1 MPCTYTLQTPAGP
14 RVFTEEELFSNHE
27 LQEMV
32 NKALQGP
39 DDQYDL
45 PETYE
50 EQRNQFVARWH
61 LKPAVKEG
69 QSGYVTANG
78 KVPTLQLAKR
88 MAEQMQKRSGPIYD
102 KLRIRYDATYGLIQI
117 GSNQLDGPGPSHDF
131 TEAHDDPSFSRSFHP
146 LPEQFRLN
154 PGELSRY
161 VLSPTTTNTDTYT
174 NGGEYFNLDRRATGT
189 ATQLAA
195 HLRMSP
201 EQFKEAVIHSKLAPN
216 VMRDFLDGKTPIKL
230 TLYKVDRVSDP
241 ELFFNGTDDTQI
253 ATLRQSKIVQR
264 NSLRLRARKES
275 DPERK
280 QELFKEAYRV
290 AQQVRELSKP
300 DNQNIGF
307 LRTMYLQ
314 DKESYGLSKLTAL
327 PDIDYLYRLFSGY
340 QVLFQGLD
348 LSPFGEQI
356 EESFRAHLA
365 EIDQIKRELATAKKG
380 QSIQEAE
387 FKTGV
392 NLSDGNGNLLPVKDI
407 NGFAGWT
414 LALSTTQSN
423 PLVRYIAGRTNFA
436 INRSKDRVTA
446 LQVKVKPVLEALQ
459 EQGKQAGIKGVK
471 LFDYML
477 EEDKEGKPNGH
488 FVIKY
493 GDFYQQM
500 NRMIKEGKSD
510 DKSKMASL
518 LSFLSK
524 NTQAI
529 EKLEE
534 EFKKTYQSIYDSSL
548 EKLKASLDPT
558 EYNDQTLHEM
568 AVSQADRISYGI
580 NPDHFLSLIEKFRKN
595 GRIDD
600 KDVAFLR
607 NFLERGAFHKYLHV
621 KPKEEF
627 IDRKYAAIEALADND
642 PRKQF
647 YQLFTELHYEVSGR
661 VREDDISTLRRNFIA
676 EFRRDYKEEDE
687 DMVDYLKRE
696 IHDWGLNL
704 LTENPRD
711 NIQGFDP
718 LTREIIRAIPFYSFD
733 GRIDPKDKNYNL
745 GKVLLS
751 LAQEY
756 YKYDA
761 LSEAEDD
768 LLMMEYLLRQVP
780 VYETNSFGRPIMV
793 NNEPVIKNDTSAM
806 YKQAEYHIL
815 ATLYNERQKKDGIGT
830 NRYYTYDTK
839 QRIKEMDD
847 QVAAGTPLTKEQEKE
862 YKELKAA
869 YQAGTVKKGTN
880 ALLQWTSMKNIGF
893 NLFGGLAEIFQGTAS
908 LYLRYGSKTWV
919 NTTIPTLL
927 RLVNPQDS
935 VQKHKLS
942 MLQRMFHIE
951 SDVNPNMNE
960 SKFKKVAYYFYGV
973 ARRLANTSYLI
984 AELKNHQ
991 IADKEGVEHSLYDVM
1006 EFDETGKIVLPDN
1019 FDNPFYQPDGT
1030 YSDYKY
1036 KLQQVVNKA
1045 IKQNRD
1051 RESDIDPVQLDKH
1064 FWGRLLGQFK
1074 SSWLFEGFATR
1085 FGSEHSALND
1095 LDRPTKGIYRSFWDL
1110 SKAYTQSQDAL
1121 GNTETRFSLPRSLI
1135 KALVNII
1142 RFSSLGR
1149 LTKGGKQRNS
1159 ESTLDYE
1166 GAVRAV
1172 REVQTTL
1179 FLYGMVMLAGGLAGG
1194 DDKDKWKKKGLT
1206 YLTNYFMRTQRD
1218 MSNYFDPQSLSSIIN
1233 HNIVPSLGTLDQSV
1247 KLLEDPFR
1255 GIFNDNWYYNQG
1267 KSNEQLRLT
1276 RDAADLI
1283 PLVNQFRSTINK
1295 LEKNQSIFY

>member
-1 MPCTYTLQTPAGP
+1 MPCTYTLQTPTGP
-14 RVFTEEELFSNHE
+14 RTFTEAELFMNHE
-27 LQEMV
+27 LQEIV

-39 DDQYDL
+39 EDQYDI

-61 LKPAVKEG
+61 LKPMVKEG
-69 QSGYVTANG
+69 QSGYVTSNG
-78 KVPTLQLAKR
+78 KVPTLALAKR
-88 MAEQMQKRSGPIYD
+88 MAEQLKKRSGEIYD
-102 KLRIRYDATYGLIQI
+102 KLRVRYDATYGLIQI
-117 GSNQLDGPGPSHDF
+117 GSNQLDGPGPSYDF
-131 TEAHDDPSFSRSFHP
+131 TETHDDPSFSRTFHQ
-146 LPEQFRLN
+146 LPDQFRLN
-154 PGELSRY
+154 PGEVSRY
-161 VLSPTTTNTDTYT
+161 LLSPTAINTDTYT
-174 NGGEYFNLDRRATGT
+174 NGGEYFNLEKKLTGT
-189 ATQLAA
+189 ATQLASR
-195 HLRMSP
+195 LKLSP
-201 EQFKEAVIHSKLAPN
+201 EQFKEAVAASKIAAN
-216 VMRDFLDGKTPIKL
+216 VMKDFLDGKTAIKL
-230 TLYKVDRVSDP
+230 TLYKVDRVADP
-241 ELFFNGTDDTQI
+241 ELFFNGTEDTQV

-264 NSLRLRARKES
+264 NSLRQRARKES

-280 QELFKEAYRV
+280 QELFREANRV
-290 AQQVRELSKP
+290 NQQVRELHKP
-300 DNQNIGF
+300 ENQNIGF
-307 LRTMYLQ
+307 LRSLYLQ
-314 DKESYGLSKLTAL
+314 DKEAYGLTKLAAL

-348 LSPFGEQI
+348 LAPFGEQI
-356 EESFRAHLA
+356 EEAFRAHLA
-365 EIDQIKRELATAKKG
+365 EIDQIKRELAAAKKV

-407 NGFAGWT
+407 NSFAGWT

-436 INRSKDRVTA
+436 INRSKDKTTS
-446 LQVKVKPVLEALQ
+446 LQTQLKPVLEALQ
-459 EQGKQAGIKGVK
+459 EQGKQQGIKGIS
-471 LFDYML
+471 LFNYML
-477 EEDKEGKPNGH
+477 ETDKDGKPNGH

-500 NRMIKEGKSD
+500 NKMIKEGKGD
-510 DKSKMASL
+510 DKSKIISL

-524 NTQAI
+524 NTKAI

-534 EFKKTYQSIYDSSL
+534 EFKKAHQAIYESSL
-548 EKLKASLDPT
+548 EKIKLSLDPT

-568 AVSQADRISYGI
+568 ALSQADRIAYGI
-580 NPDHFLSLIEKFRKN
+580 NPDNFTKLVEKFRKT
-595 GRIDD
+595 GKIDD
-600 KDVAFLR
+600 KDIVFVN
-607 NFLERGAFHKYLHV
+607 NFLQRGAFHKYLHV
-621 KPKEEF
+621 KPNEEF
-627 IDRKYAAIEALADND
+627 IDKKYAAIEALPDTD

-647 YQLFTELHYEVSGR
+647 YHLFTELHYEVAGR

-676 EFRRDYKEEDE
+676 EFRRDYKNEDE

-696 IHDWGLNL
+696 IHDWGLNM

-733 GRIDPKDKNYNL
+733 GRIEAADKNYNL

-780 VYETNSFGRPIMV
+780 VYETNSFGKPIMM

-815 ATLYNERQKKDGIGT
+815 ATLYNDRQKKDGIGT
-830 NRYYTYDTK
+830 NKYYTYDTK
-839 QRIKEMDD
+839 QRIQEMDD
-847 QVAAGTPLTKEQEKE
+847 QVKAGTPLTKEQEVE
-862 YKELKAA
+862 YKELKAT

-908 LYLRYGSKTWV
+908 LYLRYGSKAWV
-919 NTTIPTLL
+919 STTIPTLL

-951 SDVNPNMNE
+951 SDLNPNMNE
-960 SKFKKVAYYFYGV
+960 SKFKKVAYYFYGI
-973 ARRLANTSYLI
+973 ARRLSNTAYLI
-984 AELKNHQ
+984 AELKSHM
-991 IADKEGVEHSLYDVM
+991 IADKEGTEHSLYDVM
-1006 EFDETGKIVLPDN
+1006 EFDETGKILLPSN
-1019 FDNPFYQPDGT
+1019 FDNPFYNPDGS

-1036 KLQQVVNKA
+1036 KLQQLVNKA
-1045 IKQNRD
+1045 IRQNRD
-1051 RESDIDPVQLDKH
+1051 RETDIDPIQLDQH

-1074 SSWLFEGFATR
+1074 ASWLFEGFATR
-1085 FGSEHSALND
+1085 FGSEHAPLND
-1095 LDRPTKGIYRSFWDL
+1095 LDSPTKGIYRSFWEL

-1121 GNTETRFSLPRSLI
+1121 GNTETRFSLPRSLL
-1135 KALVNII
+1135 KAFVNIL
-1142 RFSSLGR
+1142 RFSSPGR
-1149 LTKGGKQRNS
+1149 LTKGGQQRTN
-1159 ESTLDYE
+1159 EATLDYE

-1179 FLYGMVMLAGGLAGG
+1179 FLYGMVMLVGGMASG
-1194 DDKDKWKKKGLT
+1194 DDKDKWKKRGLT

-1218 MSNYFDPQSLSSIIN
+1218 MSNYFDPQSLASIIN

-1283 PLVNQFRSTINK
+1283 PLINQFRSTLNK
-1295 LEKNQSIFY
+1295 LEKNQAIFY